1 LLNCRK
7 LKKLDIVGIKK
18 LTEVAFEGLQDPTKA
33 TSSALPSL
41 ERLNLT
47 MCDAVSDRLLV

>member
-1 LLNCRK
+1 MLNCRE

-18 LTEVAFEGLQDPTKA
+18 LTDIAFEGLLDPTKV

-41 ERLNLT
+41 ERLNFT

>member
-1 LLNCRK
+1 MLNCRK

-18 LTEVAFEGLQDPTKA
+18 LTEVAFEGLLDPTKA